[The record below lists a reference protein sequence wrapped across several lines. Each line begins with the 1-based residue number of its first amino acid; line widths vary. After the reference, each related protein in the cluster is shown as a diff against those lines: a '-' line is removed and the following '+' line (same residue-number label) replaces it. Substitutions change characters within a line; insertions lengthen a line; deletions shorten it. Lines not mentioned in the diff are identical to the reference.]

1 VQYLYGNAQDESCV
15 CVWDIASSSI
25 VKRLDVGMGGHSGF
39 VRDIYS
45 SRNTDT
51 VATVSFDK
59 SAKVWL
65 RGL

>member
-1 VQYLYGNAQDESCV
+1 V